1 MGLPRESTEFVS
13 SESSSETEILS
24 SSIFKY
30 TALRFQRVRVLNNL
44 KALERKAI
52 DGHCLLQA
60 ALYRTVPYHC
70 RVRYGRDFLKTY
82 GTVPTPP
89 IIKKKTS
96 LELRVEFGIHI
107 FRYIFGI

>member
-1 MGLPRESTEFVS
+1 MGSAALSGKVVRYYLGLPRESTEFVS

-30 TALRFQRVRVLNNL
+30 TALRFQRVRVLKRL

-52 DGHCLLQA
+52 AGHCLLQA

-70 RVRYGRDFLKTY
+70 RVRYGTVLPSGFPKNIRY
-82 GTVPTPP
+82 GTDAAN
-89 IIKKKTS
+89 
-96 LELRVEFGIHI
+96 
-107 FRYIFGI
+107 